1 MSLFPENDYT
11 DDGQF
16 LGHIVIGVEM
26 VGEITRNLSESTA
39 TSVDAYMAT
48 WITLAILAFLLIVVP
63 LFERVPMLKDCISR
77 RWVIVTITT
86 TLMLSVVIN
95 FQHLNDSVREAII
108 IGGFIVG
115 IAYIFIRSIEKWLA
129 NGWSFGVKRIMR
141 ATGIISTAATTM
153 WWTARRVSLLTSHR
167 SASLC
172 CAIITT
178 A

>member
-1 MSLFPENDYT
+1 MME
-11 DDGQF
+11 
-16 LGHIVIGVEM
+16 
-26 VGEITRNLSESTA
+26 EITRNLSESTA
-39 TSVDAYMAT
+39 SSVDAYMAT

-63 LFERVPMLKDCISR
+63 LFERIPMLKDCISR

-129 NGWSFGVKRIMR
+129 NGWSFGVKRIEGDWQNKRVEAEMN
-141 ATGIISTAATTM
+141 TSTPQQDTTNEGNGKDE
-153 WWTARRVSLLTSHR
+153 
-167 SASLC
+167 
-172 CAIITT
+172 
-178 A
+178 

>member
-1 MSLFPENDYT
+1 MIE
-11 DDGQF
+11 
-16 LGHIVIGVEM
+16 
-26 VGEITRNLSESTA
+26 EITRNLSESTA
-39 TSVDAYMAT
+39 SSVDAYMAT

-129 NGWSFGVKRIMR
+129 NGWSFGVKRIEGDWQNKRVEVEMN
-141 ATGIISTAATTM
+141 TSTPQQDTTN
-153 WWTARRVSLLTSHR
+153 HGNGKDE
-167 SASLC
+167 
-172 CAIITT
+172 
-178 A
+178 